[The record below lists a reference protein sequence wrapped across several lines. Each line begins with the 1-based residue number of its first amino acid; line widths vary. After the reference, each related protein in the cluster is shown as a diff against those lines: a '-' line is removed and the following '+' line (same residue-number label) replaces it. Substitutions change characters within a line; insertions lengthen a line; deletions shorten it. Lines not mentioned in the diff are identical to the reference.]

1 MGMTITEKILAA
13 HCGKAR
19 VEPGEMIT
27 AKMDAVLCN
36 DITTPAAI
44 TMLKAKGMD
53 RVFDPDKIVVTPD
66 HFVPNK
72 DIQSA
77 ELAKRLRDWVYQHHI
92 EHYYEIGRHGVCHAI
107 FPEEGYVRPGTAV
120 VSADSHTCTH
130 GALGAFATGI
140 GSTDLAAVIYSGELW
155 FKVPESVKFVL
166 NGKLPESV
174 YSKDIILEI
183 IRRTGVD
190 GALYRAMEF
199 VGPVIEKLSVEAR
212 MTICNMAIEAGG
224 KSGIITADDTTIS
237 YVQARTN
244 KPFEVVT
251 SDPDATYADT
261 MVVDV
266 SELEPMVAFP
276 HLPSNGKRVS
286 QIEKIPV
293 DQAYIGSCTNG
304 RIEDL
309 RIAAKV
315 LKDRKVASK
324 TRCLIVPATTKV
336 WRQAMD
342 EGLFAI
348 FQEAGCAI
356 STPTCGACLGGYM
369 GILAEGERC
378 ISTTNR
384 NFVGRMGHPKS
395 EVYLASPATV
405 AASAVMGVIADP
417 RELLE

>member
-19 VEPGEMIT
+19 VVPGEMIT
-27 AKMDAVLCN
+27 ARIDAVLCH
-36 DITTPAAI
+36 DVTTPAAI
-44 TMLKAKGMD
+44 TMLKEKGMD

-72 DIQSA
+72 DIKSA
-77 ELAKRLRDWVYQHHI
+77 ELAKRLRDWVYQHNI
-92 EHYYEIGRHGVCHAI
+92 EHYYEIGHHGVCHAI
-107 FPEEGYVRPGTAV
+107 FPEEGYVRPGTAIV
-120 VSADSHTCTH
+120 CADSHTCTH
-130 GALGAFATGI
+130 GALGAFSTGI

-155 FKVPESVKFVL
+155 FKVPESMKFVL
-166 NGKLPESV
+166 NGKLPEGV

-199 VGPVIEKLSVEAR
+199 VGPVIGELSVEAR
-212 MTICNMAIEAGG
+212 MTICNMAIEAGA
-224 KSGIITADDTTIS
+224 KSGIIAADDTTIS
-237 YVQARTN
+237 YVEARTN
-244 KPFEVVT
+244 KPFEAVT
-251 SDPDATYADT
+251 SDPDAIYVDT

-315 LKDRKVASK
+315 LKGRKVAPK

-342 EGLFAI
+342 EGLFAV
-348 FQEAGCAI
+348 FQDAGCAI
-356 STPTCGACLGGYM
+356 STPTCGACLGGHM

-378 ISTTNR
+378 VSTTNR
-384 NFVGRMGHPKS
+384 NFVGRMGHPQS
-395 EVYLASPATV
+395 EVYLANPATV

-417 RELLE
+417 RAFL